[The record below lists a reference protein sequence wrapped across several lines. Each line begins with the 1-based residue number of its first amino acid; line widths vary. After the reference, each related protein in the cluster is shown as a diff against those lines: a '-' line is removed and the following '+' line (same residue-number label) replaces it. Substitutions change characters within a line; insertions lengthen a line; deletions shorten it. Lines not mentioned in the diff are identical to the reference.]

1 MFNSGTNVIEEGPK
15 ISIEA
20 SDILL
25 DKYHIFNKAFRPIVS
40 FIYSSV
46 LMTIIM
52 SVYVA
57 IKSKLNVIFKIKLLI
72 RFL

>member
-15 ISIEA
+15 ISIEEA
-20 SDILL
+20 DILL

-72 RFL
+72 RIL